1 MPAVCRLCADCE
13 RPLCQRC
20 VDVVCANGVL
30 SAHCVPMLRGCCA
43 EYPWDVCRRCAD
55 VSYSNDQVPIIDSVK
70 IKMLEDQLKNINASD
85 HKTNCIRMIYKR
97 TEKK

>member
-1 MPAVCRLCADCE
+1 MPTVHGRCANVAWTLCGRFA
-13 RPLCQRC
+13 
-20 VDVVCANGVL
+20 DVVCAHGVS